1 MNYDIRFSLKTIRN
15 VITLFWN
22 FHIEPYFHASTPSF
36 NAPTQSRLPRAQF
49 VKGEDEG
56 KLSSGGGGKKNK
68 AAAEGIF
75 LEIKFSRLVSMFF
88 KNILPPIDI
97 DS

>member
-1 MNYDIRFSLKTIRN
+1 MAAL
-15 VITLFWN
+15 L
-22 FHIEPYFHASTPSF
+22 
-36 NAPTQSRLPRAQF
+36 SRLDAIFQCADSVPRAQF